1 MAFFVP
7 FQKVSP
13 DLQEVP
19 MYRKKHILVLASMI
33 IVLSVPGIGAGKK
46 RDKAA
51 TSEGEITSSAA
62 PVLWREPTDIASRN
76 LLYGPGGKEHAP
88 PSTFTFESEDMNGSN
103 PKLVIRDDRG
113 VKWKLKL
120 GAEAHP
126 EPVAANLVWAV
137 GYFANEDYFLP
148 EVQIKNLPAHLRRGQ
163 ELVGPNGTLHDVRVK
178 RYLKG
183 EKKTGIWEWRH
194 NPYTGTREFNG
205 LRVMMAVINNW
216 DLKDENNAIYRE
228 KRGEGEP
235 QELVYMIS
243 DLGASFGTTNL
254 LRNHEK
260 AKGNLDSYAKS
271 KFIRKV
277 DGQFVDFDD
286 PHRPSTI
293 VFFNPHEYV
302 SRVNLEW
309 IGKHI
314 PVADAKWM
322 GEQLGKLSPEQIRDA
337 FRAGGYSPD
346 EVEGFASVLESR
358 IQDLKR
364 L

>member
-7 FQKVSP
+7 FQKESP

-19 MYRKKHILVLASMI
+19 MFKKKNLFALTLTI
-33 IVLSVPGIGAGKK
+33 IVLGVPVVGAGKK
-46 RDKAA
+46 REKAA
-51 TSEGEITSSAA
+51 TGAGEITANAS
-62 PVLWREPTDIASRN
+62 PMLWREPTDIASRN

-103 PKLVIRDDRG
+103 PKLVIRDDSG

-137 GYFANEDYFLP
+137 GYSANEDYFLQ

-163 ELVGPNGTLHDVRVK
+163 ELVGPNGTLHDVRLK
-178 RYLKG
+178 RYVKG

-194 NPYTGTREFNG
+194 NPFTGTREFNG

-216 DLKDENNAIYRE
+216 DLKDANNATYRV
-228 KRGEGEP
+228 KRGDGDA
-235 QELVYMIS
+235 QELIYMVS

-254 LRNHEK
+254 QRSHEK

-277 DGQFVDFDD
+277 DGEFVDFDD
-286 PHRPSTI
+286 PHRPSSI
-293 VFFNPHEYV
+293 VVFNPHEFV

-314 PVADAKWM
+314 PVADAKWL
-322 GEQLGKLSPEQIRDA
+322 GELLAKLSPEQIRDA

-346 EVEGFASVLESR
+346 EVEGFAAVLESR

>member
-7 FQKVSP
+7 FQKASQ

-19 MYRKKHILVLASMI
+19 MYNNKKRLVLALMI
-33 IVLSVPGIGAGKK
+33 LALSVPGIGAGKK

-51 TSEGEITSSAA
+51 TSEGEITSSAS

-103 PKLVIRDDRG
+103 PKLVIRDDSG

-148 EVQIKNLPAHLRRGQ
+148 EAQIKNLPAHLRRGQ
-163 ELVGPNGTLHDVRVK
+163 ELVGPNGTLHDVRLK

-194 NPYTGTREFNG
+194 NPFTGTREFNG

-216 DLKDENNAIYRE
+216 DLKDENNAMYRE
-228 KRGEGEP
+228 KRGEGEA

-254 LRNHEK
+254 LRSHEK

-277 DGQFVDFDD
+277 DGEFVDFDD
-286 PHRPSTI
+286 PHRPSTL
-293 VFFNPHEYV
+293 VVFNPHEFV

-314 PVADAKWM
+314 PRADAKWM
-322 GEQLGKLSPEQIRDA
+322 GEMLCKLSPEQIRDA